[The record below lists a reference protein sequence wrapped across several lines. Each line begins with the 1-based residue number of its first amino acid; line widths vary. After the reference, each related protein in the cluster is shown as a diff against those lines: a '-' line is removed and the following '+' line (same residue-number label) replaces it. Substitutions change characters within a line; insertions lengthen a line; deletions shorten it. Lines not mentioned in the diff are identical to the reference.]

1 MNKRLIVILV
11 VGVVVLG
18 GAYLFA
24 QQKKNAKAE
33 ELRQQA
39 VTKVEGVDIC
49 RGTVNAQNLVYVK
62 GLVEKSHPAGA
73 RALGGLFGT
82 NLDEKTYYTGL
93 FNAMIKQAKA
103 DGRED
108 IATSLRNFA
117 VGRGYLDVG
126 K

>member
-73 RALGGLFGT
+73 RALGGLF
-82 NLDEKTYYTGL
+82 
-93 FNAMIKQAKA
+93 NAMIKQAKA